1 MTDQTAPFQPGRKQT
16 KIPFRPRSEFAG
28 YKAFGSGDGAV
39 LMSLRTERRL
49 RSAAEFATQERRA
62 AGGLLFGRGWTDDQ
76 GSYLVIDGFLEAGPW
91 ENSGGRVA
99 AGGAGQ
105 FTLSGADLRLL
116 RDDAARM
123 YSASLEVGTL
133 VTATNALHEPPPEQD
148 PTAEPGPELVDVA
161 AGEHL
166 TEEPIPVSDTVTAVR
181 STGLTDAAAKRPLRQ
196 QAKRRWSGRA
206 RRRAPAPAGR
216 RAPSRARVSPRG
228 QARVPAKGF
237 WGAPGPEVPKEV
249 RLVAGALAI
258 AAVLAAIIVGLLLHS
273 LIATVII
280 GAIVL
285 LVIF

>member
-1 MTDQTAPFQPGRKQT
+1 
-16 KIPFRPRSEFAG
+16 
-28 YKAFGSGDGAV
+28 
-39 LMSLRTERRL
+39 
-49 RSAAEFATQERRA
+49 
-62 AGGLLFGRGWTDDQ
+62 
-76 GSYLVIDGFLEAGPW
+76 
-91 ENSGGRVA
+91 
-99 AGGAGQ
+99 
-105 FTLSGADLRLL
+105 
-116 RDDAARM
+116 
-123 YSASLEVGTL
+123 
-133 VTATNALHEPPPEQD
+133 
-148 PTAEPGPELVDVA
+148 VDVA

-206 RRRAPAPAGR
+206 RRRAP
-216 RAPSRARVSPRG
+216 SRARVSPRG
-228 QARVPAKGF
+228 QARVPAKAF

-285 LVIF
+285 LVIFSSVWLSRR